1 MSGVCRGQGITVV
14 RFELLPCGVNVPH
27 THPRA
32 SELVSLISGGPMQV
46 GFIDTAGDQW
56 DLSSFHLL

>member
-1 MSGVCRGQGITVV
+1 M

-46 GFIDTAGDQW
+46 GFIDTAGDQC